1 MIFFSLLY
9 SLITLCNL
17 YYFCCSNNVLLIIVE
32 FCLSEI
38 KFTYLIS
45 NQYPKINMLST
56 LYFENF
62 LQVTII
68 LLAKLKHR
76 GEYTRHKEI
85 WQNKTL
91 HCRKSIFRRT
101 HLPPLPPPLQTKR
114 FCEWCAPPCFDFN
127 FVSVK
132 LFYIPLVSNWWLRNW
147 NKWI

>member
-1 MIFFSLLY
+1 M
-9 SLITLCNL
+9 LITA
-17 YYFCCSNNVLLIIVE
+17 E

-45 NQYPKINMLST
+45 NQNPKINKIEFMLSS

-68 LLAKLKHR
+68 LLAKFKHR

-114 FCEWCAPPCFDFN
+114 FCEWCTPSCFDFN